1 MSHNFMAYASVTN
14 KFKSKRTMFK
24 YCFMSS
30 FNNILNELYCTIF
43 GNFILRFI
51 TYSSALFN
59 AFKNCISIKRSN
71 KFNVWLNNSHNY
83 SSLKLYPISCIDG
96 LINLNNISIS
106 SITILSVIPLL

>member
-1 MSHNFMAYASVTN
+1 MPHNFMTYASITN
-14 KFKSKRTMFK
+14 KFKGKRTMFK
-24 YCFMSS
+24 NCLMASLD
-30 FNNILNELYCTIF
+30 NILYEFYSTIF
-43 GNFILRFI
+43 CNLILGFI